1 MFENDYN
8 YMLITLII
16 LIYFILKNIIF
27 NNKNIL
33 IENRISIQFV

>member
-8 YMLITLII
+8 YMLITLI
-16 LIYFILKNIIF
+16 IYFILKNIIF

>member
-16 LIYFILKNIIF
+16 LTFFILK
-27 NNKNIL
+27 
-33 IENRISIQFV
+33 RITIPQQ